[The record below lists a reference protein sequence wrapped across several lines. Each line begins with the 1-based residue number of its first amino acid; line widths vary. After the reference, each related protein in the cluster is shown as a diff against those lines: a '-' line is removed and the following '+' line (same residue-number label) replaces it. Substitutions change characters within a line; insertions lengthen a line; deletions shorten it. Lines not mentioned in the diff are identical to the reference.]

1 MTALDLTALFAKTSL
16 GLLVWL
22 TAATIWWSGFSVIP
36 RRSVRQSAKPRRRR
50 RTRLNHNIILYISII
65 WSASVASFNGKLF
78 LGNILNISRIANAR
92 LNFHGGRV
100 FIENFS
106 TLFVYH
112 HDHILIWWWGVL
124 DFGKHNLKIG
134 SGTHKHST
142 RFQNLQYK
150 KLSLEQKKL
159 FATNI
164 SLTFLEILFKSNL
177 RANMTSCLNK
187 ILLTIPSLLEI
198 NHTWQQGIPSTSTG
212 WDSHKLW
219 LSKLCMADVP

>member
-22 TAATIWWSGFSVIP
+22 TAATIWWSGFSVTP

-50 RTRLNHNIILYISII
+50 TRLNHDIILYISII
-65 WSASVASFNGKLF
+65 WSASVASFNGKLL
-78 LGNILNISRIANAR
+78 LGNILNISRIANVR

-124 DFGKHNLKIG
+124 IFERKHNLNIG
-134 SGTHKHST
+134 SGTHKHSS
-142 RFQNLQYK
+142 RLQNFQYK
-150 KLSLEQKKL
+150 NWPRKNCSL
-159 FATNI
+159 
-164 SLTFLEILFKSNL
+164 
-177 RANMTSCLNK
+177 
-187 ILLTIPSLLEI
+187 P
-198 NHTWQQGIPSTSTG
+198 
-212 WDSHKLW
+212 
-219 LSKLCMADVP
+219 